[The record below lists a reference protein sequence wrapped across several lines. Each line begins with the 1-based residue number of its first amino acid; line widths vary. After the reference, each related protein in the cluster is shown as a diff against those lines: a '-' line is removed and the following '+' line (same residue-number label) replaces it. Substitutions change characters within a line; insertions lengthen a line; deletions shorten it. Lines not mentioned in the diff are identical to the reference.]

1 MDSQRKIS
9 GAVIRRLPGYYRY
22 LKRLE
27 MEGVQRISSQDL
39 GQQMGLTASQIRQD
53 MNCFGGFGQQGYGYN
68 IHELRL
74 KISEILG
81 LDRSYTMAIVGAGK
95 IGQAILS
102 YDGFRSMDFHI
113 TAMFD
118 TDPELIGRRVR
129 DITIYDAANIRE
141 VLTASPV
148 DVGLVAVP
156 EASAQWVC
164 DMLTGCGVRAIWNF
178 APIDLNVGRD
188 VAINNVH
195 LSDSLMVLTYSM
207 RHTRGS
213 GK

>member
-9 GAVIRRLPGYYRY
+9 GAVIRRLPSYYPSPK
-22 LKRLE
+22 LLE
-27 MEGVQRISSQDL
+27 IEGVQRISSQDL
-39 GQQMGLTASQIRQD
+39 GQPMGLTASQIRQD

-148 DVGLVAVP
+148 DVGVVAVP

>member
-148 DVGLVAVP
+148 DVGRGRGARGIGAVGMRYADRLWRARDMELRADRLKRRAGRGDKQRPP
-156 EASAQWVC
+156 E
-164 DMLTGCGVRAIWNF
+164 R
-178 APIDLNVGRD
+178 
-188 VAINNVH
+188 
-195 LSDSLMVLTYSM
+195 
-207 RHTRGS
+207 
-213 GK
+213 

>member
-1 MDSQRKIS
+1 MDAKEIS
-9 GAVIRRLPGYYRY
+9 KAVIKRLPRYYRY
-22 LKRLE
+22 LGEL
-27 MEGVQRISSQDL
+27 MEEKVERISSNDL
-39 GQQMGLTASQIRQD
+39 SKKMHVTASQIRQD
-53 MNCFGGFGQQGYGYN
+53 LNNFGGFGQQGYGYN

-113 TAMFD
+113 TAIFD

-148 DVGLVAVP
+148 DVGVVAVP

-164 DMLTGCGVRAIWNF
+164 DMLIGCGVRAIWNF

-207 RHTRGS
+207 RHTRG
-213 GK
+213 GDK

>member
-9 GAVIRRLPGYYRY
+9 SAVIRRLPGYYRY

-27 MEGVQRISSQDL
+27 MEGVQRISSQEL

-102 YDGFRSMDFHI
+102 YDGFRNMDFRI

-129 DITIYDAANIRE
+129 GITICDAASIRE

-148 DVGLVAVP
+148 DVGVVAVP

-178 APIDLNVGRD
+178 APIDLNVGRG

-213 GK
+213 DK

>member
-22 LKRLE
+22 LKHLE
-27 MEGVQRISSQDL
+27 GMGVQRISSQEL

-68 IHELRL
+68 VHELRCN
-74 KISEILG
+74 ISGILG
-81 LDRSYTMAIVGAGK
+81 LDRTYTMAIVGAGK

-102 YDGFRSMDFHI
+102 YDGFRQMNFRI

-129 DITIYDAANIRE
+129 SLTICDAAQISA
-141 VLTASPV
+141 VLTENPV
-148 DVGLVAVP
+148 DIGVVAVP
-156 EASAQWVC
+156 ESAAQSVC
-164 DMLTGCGVRAIWNF
+164 DRLTACGVRAIWNF
-178 APIDLNVGRD
+178 APIDISAGRD

-207 RHTRGS
+207 QHM
-213 GK
+213 KQP